1 MAEYDYSKKSD
12 AALEKMIEKDS
23 GASVEQAKAAYNE
36 LSKRRGDMGFTV
48 TMILGGRKLDE
59 DSKPV
64 PLPKPRPKNM
74 PKKSKKTEMAYGGMA
89 GGKKHMY
96 AAGGMVKDNPG
107 LKALKKA
114 SPAAYNKITGK

>member
-1 MAEYDYSKKSD
+1 MADMSKKTD
-12 AALEKMIEKDS
+12 TQLEKIIQKDS
-23 GASVEQAKAAYNE
+23 GADAETARAAYNE
-36 LSKRRGDMGFTV
+36 LTNRKGDLGFTV
-48 TMILGGRKLDE
+48 TMILGGRPLKNE
-59 DSKPV
+59 EV

-74 PKKSKKTEMAYGGMA
+74 PKKNKKTEMAYGGMA

-114 SPAAYNKITGK
+114 SPQAYTKITSK

>member
-12 AALEKMIEKDS
+12 AALEKMIQKDS
-23 GASVEQAKAAYNE
+23 GASIEQAKAAYNE

-48 TMILGGRKLDE
+48 TMILGGRKFDE

-74 PKKSKKTEMAYGGMA
+74 PKKNKKTEMAYGGMA

-96 AAGGMVKDNPG
+96 AAGGMVKENPG
-107 LKALKKA
+107 LKALKAA
-114 SPAAYNKITGK
+114 SPQAYKKITGK

>member
-96 AAGGMVKDNPG
+96 AAGGSVMENPG